1 MRILQL
7 MAMAAI
13 IAVGIKWAI
22 REGSKPPQ
30 EEERQLIIGYDEDG
44 VPIYDP
50 ECDVDKTL
58 EMWHEMSKRTR
69 NS

>member
-7 MAMAAI
+7 MAMVAI
-13 IAVGIKWAI
+13 ITVGIKWAI
-22 REGSKPPQ
+22 REGSKPPP
-30 EEERQLIIGYDEDG
+30 EEDRQLIIGYDEYG
-44 VPIYDP
+44 APIVDP

-69 NS
+69 SS